1 MITILGAGISGLAAS
16 YHLGHKNCQIFEK
29 NTFYGGHIHSRE
41 RDGFIWDEG
50 PHVSFTE
57 NSYVR
62 ELFSESIK
70 GEFLEYPVN
79 IGNYFKGDWI
89 PHPAQSNLW
98 AVKEPLRSACV
109 RDFMES
115 RGKSNGIT
123 PPNDYQQWLYQA
135 FGETFSNTFPSTYTK
150 KYWTCEPSF
159 LDTDW
164 VGSRVFYPDI
174 ETVIGGSIEEP
185 KVQTHYIKKVRYP
198 KYGGFIGFADKL
210 AKDANI
216 HLNHY
221 VTGIDLINKEII
233 FSSGSR
239 HQYKKLINTLPLPL
253 FISLVSH
260 VPPEILEAS
269 EVLCC
274 TSLLLVNVVASNVVR
289 KPYHWLYV
297 YDEDK
302 LSTRITH
309 VEMLS
314 PNNGLEGKTGIQVEV
329 YESKY
334 RPFTLRHDEIAAKVS
349 EELIEMGMIEKVEA
363 IHTQYAEYANVIF
376 DKRRKEAQSIIFEW
390 LELYGLKREA
400 QDLLPVTDWS
410 NSSPIVCGDL
420 VLAGRFAQWKYFW
433 SDDCVL
439 RGQHLAR

>member
-1 MITILGAGISGLAAS
+1 MITILGAGIAGLSAS
-16 YHLGHKNCQIFEK
+16 YHLGHQNCQIFEK
-29 NTFYGGHIHSRE
+29 NNFLGGHTHSRQQ
-41 RDGFIWDEG
+41 DGFVWDEG

-62 ELFSESIK
+62 ELFSESVK
-70 GEFLEYPVN
+70 GDFFQFPVS
-79 IGNYFKGDWI
+79 IGNYFQGDWI

-98 AVKEPLRSACV
+98 SIREPLRSACLT
-109 RDFMES
+109 DFMQTRS
-115 RGKSNGIT
+115 KKFNLNQPG
-123 PPNDYQQWLYQA
+123 DYQEWLYQA
-135 FGETFSNTFPSTYTK
+135 FGKVFADTFPASYTK
-150 KYWTCEPSF
+150 KYWTCEPKF

-164 VGSRVFYPDI
+164 IGNRVFFPDI
-174 ETVIGGSIEEP
+174 QTVVDGSIEPP
-185 KVQTHYIKKVRYP
+185 KLQTHYIKEVRYP
-198 KYGGFIGFADKL
+198 AYGGFVKFLNKL

-216 HLNHY
+216 NLNHS
-221 VTGIDLINKEII
+221 VAEIDLLNKQIS
-233 FSSGSR
+233 FLNGSK
-239 HQYKKLINTLPLPL
+239 HKYEKLINTLPLPL
-253 FISLVSH
+253 FISLISH
-260 VPPEILEAS
+260 APPEILEAS

-274 TSLLLVNVVASNVVR
+274 SSLLLVNVVASNVVR

-302 LSTRITH
+302 LSTRVTH
-309 VEMLS
+309 IEMLS

-363 IHTQYAEYANVIF
+363 IHTQYVEYANVIF

-390 LELYGLKREA
+390 LELFGLKREA
-400 QDLLPVTDWS
+400 QDLHPITDWS
-410 NSSPIVCGDL
+410 NASTLSCGEI

-433 SDDCVL
+433 TDDCVL
-439 RGQHLAR
+439 RGRHLAR